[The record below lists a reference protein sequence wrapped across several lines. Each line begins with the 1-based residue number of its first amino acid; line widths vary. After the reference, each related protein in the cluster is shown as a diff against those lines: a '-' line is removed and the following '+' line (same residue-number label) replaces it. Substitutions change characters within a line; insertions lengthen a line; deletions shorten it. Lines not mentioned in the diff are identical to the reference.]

1 MTSSLTPLNRTRVG
15 ETMIFQTRSR
25 PRFAIAA
32 TLLGLLATGCSVS
45 IGGGDGTPVVSTSEA
60 PHVPQA
66 GLERS
71 VKEQLTDQSGVEI
84 RDVTCDG
91 ILKGAVGATQRCIAT
106 GADGVRIGVTVTT
119 KSVSDTNVN
128 FGIKVDDKPMG

>member
-1 MTSSLTPLNRTRVG
+1 M
-15 ETMIFQTRSR
+15 
-25 PRFAIAA
+25 
-32 TLLGLLATGCSVS
+32 S
-45 IGGGDGTPVVSTSEA
+45 IGGGGDDTPIVSTSET
-60 PHVPQA
+60 PHIPQA

-91 ILKGAVGATQRCIAT
+91 ILKGTVGATQRCIAT

-119 KSVSDTNVN
+119 KSVSDTNVK
-128 FGIKVDDKPMG
+128 FGIKVDDKPIG